1 MLGNEA
7 DLYIFPLEYEYVES
21 CMVPVC
27 LLMCIS
33 PSNILCNVLYLIHNT
48 HQQLVNRVSE

>member
-27 LLMCIS
+27 LCIS
-33 PSNILCNVLYLIHNT
+33 LSIVLCNVLHLIHT
-48 HQQLVNRVSE
+48 K